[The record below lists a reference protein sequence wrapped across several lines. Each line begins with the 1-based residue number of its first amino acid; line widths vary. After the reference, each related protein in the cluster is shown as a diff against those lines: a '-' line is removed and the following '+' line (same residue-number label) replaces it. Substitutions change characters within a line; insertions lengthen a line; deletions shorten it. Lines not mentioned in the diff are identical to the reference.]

1 MPKRTQTNRPQPNA
15 QRRRRVYAACSECR
29 RRRRKCDGSQPCAQC
44 QAYGYACLY
53 DAENF
58 SSPAQSSSDAAA
70 TAAAAAA
77 HPRQPLP
84 LQTRQRGDR
93 GGGGGQDATPTAPQ
107 QPPPPSALLISRER
121 GRFISA
127 HSAVALPLL
136 VGQELAITQPPLR
149 LHSYAW
155 NLGIRPERRGTP
167 SPSSLA
173 DYFSLAECQTLCAVY
188 FSAVHPLF
196 AFLHPETFTRRLAR
210 GWSGDGGGGGGGGGG
225 AAGGAAGGATVG
237 GAAVTTTLDTGQP
250 NFAAVVALVAVL
262 GSVFS
267 PTPHPR
273 EQDIKRHAL
282 AILDRGLSTP
292 VAPVD
297 MDTVA
302 GWILRALY
310 MRLTTRPAISAM
322 ATHAAMHMAE
332 MIGLHREMHDPGSSS
347 ATAAAASTSTS
358 TSKVSSTSSFSDEEL
373 ETRRRCFCVARFL
386 NLLLTTEYGLS
397 AVSPRHATCLAP
409 ARVPGAHID
418 ALYTMSSV
426 LHDAEAAAA
435 AAAAYTRASSL
446 DSDEFADL
454 FLRLRDMPRDDDL
467 VALFAGDVCLCLLRR
482 FSAASLSSG
491 KPSPRIVGAS
501 VAVLRRALDAVAAL
515 LAAGRTWWNML
526 SVPFQS
532 VCVCV
537 LVDGVALLELLPAA
551 MELLRGM
558 ADRFESH
565 MAREALATAQQVIAA
580 SRGRTDAKLAIKD
593 AALSHALPVVDIDW
607 ASFDTG
613 FDLGHV
619 WPPVMDFFG

>member
-1 MPKRTQTNRPQPNA
+1 MPKRTQTKRPQPNA

-44 QAYGYACLY
+44 QAYGYACVY

-58 SSPAQSSSDAAA
+58 SSPAQSSSE
-70 TAAAAAA
+70 AAAAVL
-77 HPRQPLP
+77 PSQPLP
-84 LQTRQRGDR
+84 LQPRQRA
-93 GGGGGQDATPTAPQ
+93 DATPTAPPPP
-107 QPPPPSALLISRER
+107 PPPPSAIIISRER

-155 NLGIRPERRGTP
+155 NLGIRPEPRGTP
-167 SPSSLA
+167 PPSSLA
-173 DYFSLAECQTLCAVY
+173 DYLTLAECQTLCAVY

-210 GWSGDGGGGGGGGGG
+210 GWSGGG
-225 AAGGAAGGATVG
+225 AGGAAGATV
-237 GAAVTTTLDTGQP
+237 AATTLDTGQP

-267 PTPHPR
+267 PTPHAR
-273 EQDIKRHAL
+273 EQDIKRHGL
-282 AILDRGLSTP
+282 AILDGALSTP

-332 MIGLHREMHDPGSSS
+332 MIGLHREMQDPGTSSS
-347 ATAAAASTSTS
+347 
-358 TSKVSSTSSFSDEEL
+358 SSSSSSSSFSDDEL

-418 ALYTMSSV
+418 ALYTMSNV

-435 AAAAYTRASSL
+435 ATRAGGL

-454 FLRLRDMPRDDDL
+454 FLRLRDMPRDDDV
-467 VALFAGDVCLCLLRR
+467 VALFAADVCLCLLRR
-482 FSAASLSSG
+482 FSASSLSAS
-491 KPSPRIVGAS
+491 KPGARIAAAS
-501 VAVLRRALDAVAAL
+501 VAVLRRALDAAAAL
-515 LAAGRTWWNML
+515 LAAGRAWWNML

-537 LVDGVALLELLPAA
+537 LVDGMGLLELLPPA

-565 MAREALATAQQVIAA
+565 MAREALATARQVIAA

-593 AALSHALPVVDIDW
+593 AALSHALPAVDIDW

-619 WPPVMDFFG
+619 WPPVIDFFG

>member
-70 TAAAAAA
+70 AAA
-77 HPRQPLP
+77 HPSLPLP
-84 LQTRQRGDR
+84 LQPRQRGGGHRGDR
-93 GGGGGQDATPTAPQ
+93 EDATPTAPPPPPP
-107 QPPPPSALLISRER
+107 PPPPSALIISRER
-121 GRFISA
+121 SRFISA

-167 SPSSLA
+167 PPSSLA
-173 DYFSLAECQTLCAVY
+173 DYLTLAECQTLCAVY

-210 GWSGDGGGGGGGGGG
+210 GWSGGGGG
-225 AAGGAAGGATVG
+225 AAVGAAGATVG
-237 GAAVTTTLDTGQP
+237 AAAAAAAATTLDTGQP

-267 PTPHPR
+267 PMPHAR
-273 EQDIKRHAL
+273 EQDIKRHGL

-332 MIGLHREMHDPGSSS
+332 MIGLHREMQDPASSS
-347 ATAAAASTSTS
+347 SSSSVAAASTSTS
-358 TSKVSSTSSFSDEEL
+358 TSKVSTSSSFSDEEL
-373 ETRRRCFCVARFL
+373 EKRRRCFCVARFL

-418 ALYTMSSV
+418 ALYLMSNV
-426 LHDAEAAAA
+426 LHEAEAAAA
-435 AAAAYTRASSL
+435 ATRAGL

-467 VALFAGDVCLCLLRR
+467 VALFAADVCLCLLRR
-482 FSAASLSSG
+482 FSASSLSAS

-501 VAVLRRALDAVAAL
+501 VAVLRRALDAIAAL

-526 SVPFQS
+526 SVPFQG

-537 LVDGVALLELLPAA
+537 LVDGMGLLELLPSA
-551 MELLRGM
+551 MELLRAM

-593 AALSHALPVVDIDW
+593 AALSHALPAVDIDW

-613 FDLGHV
+613 FDLGDV
-619 WPPVMDFFG
+619 WPPVIDFFG

>member
-1 MPKRTQTNRPQPNA
+1 MT
-15 QRRRRVYAACSECR
+15 
-29 RRRRKCDGSQPCAQC
+29 
-44 QAYGYACLY
+44 
-53 DAENF
+53 
-58 SSPAQSSSDAAA
+58 
-70 TAAAAAA
+70 
-77 HPRQPLP
+77 
-84 LQTRQRGDR
+84 
-93 GGGGGQDATPTAPQ
+93 
-107 QPPPPSALLISRER
+107 
-121 GRFISA
+121 
-127 HSAVALPLL
+127 
-136 VGQELAITQPPLR
+136 
-149 LHSYAW
+149 
-155 NLGIRPERRGTP
+155 
-167 SPSSLA
+167 
-173 DYFSLAECQTLCAVY
+173 LAECQTLCAVY

-196 AFLHPETFTRRLAR
+196 AFLLPETFTRRLAR
-210 GWSGDGGGGGGGGGG
+210 GWSGGGGG
-225 AAGGAAGGATVG
+225 AAVGAPAAAVGAA
-237 GAAVTTTLDTGQP
+237 AAAAATTLDTGQP

-267 PTPHPR
+267 PTPHAR
-273 EQDIKRHAL
+273 EQDIKRHGL

-332 MIGLHREMHDPGSSS
+332 MIGLHREMQDPGSSS
-347 ATAAAASTSTS
+347 SSSAASAAAAAAASTSTS
-358 TSKVSSTSSFSDEEL
+358 TSKVSTSSFSDEEL

-409 ARVPGAHID
+409 AHVPGAHID
-418 ALYTMSSV
+418 ALYTMSNV

-435 AAAAYTRASSL
+435 ATRAGL

-467 VALFAGDVCLCLLRR
+467 VALFAADVCLCLLRR
-482 FSAASLSSG
+482 FSASSLSAS

-501 VAVLRRALDAVAAL
+501 VAVLRRALDAIAAL

-532 VCVCV
+532 VCICV
-537 LVDGVALLELLPAA
+537 LVDGMGLLELLPPA

-593 AALSHALPVVDIDW
+593 AALSHALPAVDIDW

-613 FDLGHV
+613 FDLGDV
-619 WPPVMDFFG
+619 WPPVIDFFG

>member
-70 TAAAAAA
+70 TAAAAA
-77 HPRQPLP
+77 HPRQP
-84 LQTRQRGDR
+84 QRAAR
-93 GGGGGQDATPTAPQ
+93 GGRDGGGQDATPTAPP
-107 QPPPPSALLISRER
+107 PPPPSALLISRER

-188 FSAVHPLF
+188 FAAVHPLF

-210 GWSGDGGGGGGGGGG
+210 GWNGGGGGG
-225 AAGGAAGGATVG
+225 AAGGAAGDATV

-332 MIGLHREMHDPGSSS
+332 MIGLHRELHDPGSSS
-347 ATAAAASTSTS
+347 ATATTAAAASTSTS
-358 TSKVSSTSSFSDEEL
+358 TSKVSTSSFSDEEL

-435 AAAAYTRASSL
+435 AAAAADTRASSL

-491 KPSPRIVGAS
+491 KPSARIVAAS

-613 FDLGHV
+613 FDLGDV
-619 WPPVMDFFG
+619 WPPVIDFFG

>member
-44 QAYGYACLY
+44 QAYGYACVY

-70 TAAAAAA
+70 AAAAAV
-77 HPRQPLP
+77 HPSQPLP
-84 LQTRQRGDR
+84 LQPRQRG
-93 GGGGGQDATPTAPQ
+93 DATPTAP
-107 QPPPPSALLISRER
+107 PPPPSAIIISRER

-155 NLGIRPERRGTP
+155 NLGIRPEPRGTP
-167 SPSSLA
+167 PPSSLA
-173 DYFSLAECQTLCAVY
+173 DYLTLAECQTLCAVY

-210 GWSGDGGGGGGGGGG
+210 GWSGGGG
-225 AAGGAAGGATVG
+225 AGGAAGATVG
-237 GAAVTTTLDTGQP
+237 AAAVAAATTLDTGQP

-267 PTPHPR
+267 PTPHAR
-273 EQDIKRHAL
+273 EQDIKRHGL
-282 AILDRGLSTP
+282 AILDGALSTP

-332 MIGLHREMHDPGSSS
+332 MIGLHREMQDPGTSSSSSS
-347 ATAAAASTSTS
+347 AAAAATAASSTS
-358 TSKVSSTSSFSDEEL
+358 TSKASTSSFSDDEL

-435 AAAAYTRASSL
+435 ATRAGGL

-454 FLRLRDMPRDDDL
+454 FLRLRDMPRDDDV
-467 VALFAGDVCLCLLRR
+467 VALFAADVCLCLLRR
-482 FSAASLSSG
+482 FSASSLSAS
-491 KPSPRIVGAS
+491 KPSARIAAAT
-501 VAVLRRALDAVAAL
+501 VAVLRRALDAAAAL
-515 LAAGRTWWNML
+515 LAAGRAWWNML

-532 VCVCV
+532 VCVGV
-537 LVDGVALLELLPAA
+537 LVDGMGLLELLPPA

-558 ADRFESH
+558 ADRFGSH

-593 AALSHALPVVDIDW
+593 AALSHALPAVDIDW

-613 FDLGHV
+613 FDLGDV
-619 WPPVMDFFG
+619 WPPVIDFFG